1 LGITKTK
8 DLLKGK
14 MMSKTKMKWY
24 VVHTLT
30 NSEKRAK
37 KLLDIE
43 IKRAIESKPEVGELF
58 GIDSIDPEFYDS
70 PVMVPENKVSVD
82 GGKERSVVKFPGY
95 LFVRCVLNDT
105 TKTIIRETNRIS
117 KINEAPL
124 KKREVDS
131 LLGIKEENKTQE
143 VEVVISVEIGEEVEI
158 IDGPFK
164 HMFAKVEQIDK
175 KSKKVTVG
183 VKMFGRTN
191 NVDLKFTQ
199 VKKAPPTADKQ

>member
-1 LGITKTK
+1 
-8 DLLKGK
+8 
-14 MMSKTKMKWY
+14 MSTSKMKWY

-43 IKRAIESKPEVGELF
+43 IKRAIEAKPEVAELF
-58 GIDSIDPEFYDS
+58 GNPITVDGDEVETYTS
-70 PVMVPENKVSVD
+70 PVLVPESKVLYD
-82 GGKERSVVKFPGY
+82 GSKERSVVKFPGY
-95 LFVRCVLNDT
+95 LFVNCVLNDT

-124 KKREVDS
+124 KKREVDQ
-131 LLGIKEENKTQE
+131 LLGIKEQKKEEK
-143 VEVVISVEIGEEVEI
+143 VEVVLSVNVGEDVEIV
-158 IDGPFK
+158 DGPFK
-164 HMFAKVEQIDK
+164 SMIAEIKGIDK
-175 KSKKVTVG
+175 KNKKVTVG

-199 VKKAPPTADKQ
+199 VKKIDSHQDK

>member
-1 LGITKTK
+1 MAKTK
-8 DLLKGK
+8 L
-14 MMSKTKMKWY
+14 KWY

-43 IKRAIESKPEVGELF
+43 IKHAIEAKPEVAEMF
-58 GIDSIDPEFYDS
+58 GVISIEDDEYVS
-70 PVMVPENKVSVD
+70 PVLVPENKISVD

-95 LFVRCVLNDT
+95 LFVNCELNDT
-105 TKTIIRETNRIS
+105 TKTVIRETNRIS
-117 KINEAPL
+117 RINEAPL
-124 KKREVDS
+124 KKREVDN
-131 LLGIKEENKTQE
+131 LLGIKEKKEEE
-143 VEVVISVEIGEEVEI
+143 VEVLISVEVGDEVEV

-164 HMFAKVEQIDK
+164 SMIARVEQIDK
-175 KSKKVTVG
+175 KNKKVTVG

-199 VKKAPPTADKQ
+199 VRQAPNSADKQ